1 MSEDFNVS
9 NPTIAVRSH
18 VSEYSDVTVD
28 LTVEEEVNLIIRV
41 LGPSL
46 GVTGT
51 STDTSVT
58 IYDENYEEV
67 GSNDDWASSSS
78 ATLIQNLGLAPSDSS
93 EAAHLIS
100 LSPGVYSLEAMDVNM
115 EEGILQLEV
124 FGVESDVFNKIE
136 KVDANAEYK
145 AGLNFYYL
153 KSTVDDLNAS
163 FSLDAT
169 DENQVPPLLFSDSP
183 LHFMENVYPGTSIGN
198 IDIYGKDGFNQ
209 ETASFSLVSG
219 VNFNSLFSL
228 EANGTLK
235 TNVAFDYDD
244 NQTSYLLQ
252 VQAKDDQDNTIDRNF
267 TVHMIK
273 DLSGLQFER
282 ILSVRAGV
290 PAWDS
295 MFLAL

>member
-1 MSEDFNVS
+1 MSDDLNVS

-51 STDTSVT
+51 STDTSLT
-58 IYDENYEEV
+58 IYDEFYEEV

-78 ATLIQNLGLAPSDSS
+78 ATLIQNLGLAPSDST

-100 LSPGVYSLEAMDVNM
+100 LSPGVYSLEAMDINM

-163 FSLDAT
+163 FLLDAT

-183 LHFMENVYPGTSIGN
+183 LHFMENVSPGTSIGN
-198 IDIYGKDGFNQ
+198 IDMYGKDGFNQ
-209 ETASFSLVSG
+209 ETASFSLVNG
-219 VNFNSLFSL
+219 VI
-228 EANGTLK
+228 T
-235 TNVAFDYDD
+235 
-244 NQTSYLLQ
+244 
-252 VQAKDDQDNTIDRNF
+252 
-267 TVHMIK
+267 
-273 DLSGLQFER
+273 
-282 ILSVRAGV
+282 ILSSASRQMAR
-290 PAWDS
+290 
-295 MFLAL
+295 